1 MISTIGTIVGGVFML
16 VGLLWGLVAWI
27 GKKVGLSQKQIEDTL
42 RSIIEQLQPKD
53 QIDSPM
59 SGKTEPTKSTR
70 IDALQSCES
79 LARYLE
85 SRKNDAG
92 LQALQQV
99 VTAIFSQP

>member
-16 VGLLWGLVAWI
+16 MGLLWGLVAWI
-27 GKKVGLSQKQIEDTL
+27 GKKVGLGQKQIEDTL

-53 QIDSPM
+53 QIVTMP
-59 SGKTEPTKSTR
+59 GKTDPTESTR